1 MLDRSVLAVATR
13 LVSGLVTP
21 LVGRARYRRLVALLG
36 RFLSLS
42 SVVETSRRYA
52 VVLVAIVLALTVG
65 GGFFVSQG
73 ISIDTDINKL
83 INPNLPWRLQE
94 QRLERAFP
102 QTVDVLAVLVEAQT
116 PDETEDATEALAA
129 KLAAKKDLFKSVRR
143 PDGGNFFKQ
152 NGLLFLS
159 KQNVQDFA
167 DQIIAAQPLIGTLA
181 ADPSLRGVFDALDL
195 AAQGAARGAT
205 DAKEVGAAFTAVD
218 QASGAALAGRHQR
231 LSWQNL
237 LTGQKPEQNE
247 LRRFILTQPI
257 LDYSDLE
264 PGARATEAVHDAAR
278 ELGLTRENGARVR
291 VTGSVA
297 LSDAEFATL
306 AHGAGFSTAL
316 SVGLL
321 CLWLLLALRSLRLLA
336 AIVTTLIVGLI
347 ACGVFAV
354 GVVGPL
360 NPISVAFAV
369 LFVGIAVDFGIQFS
383 VRYRDERFRVGDLGE
398 ALRRTAE
405 GIGGPLAVAA
415 AATAVGFFA
424 FVPTDYTGV
433 RDLGLIAG
441 VGMIIALVL
450 NLTLLPALLTLLRP
464 PGERR
469 PVGFVRAAAVDRV
482 LVQHRGRVVLA
493 AALLGLA
500 SIATLPWLRF
510 DFNPLHLQN
519 PNEEAVSTLFDLM
532 KDPNT
537 TPYTID
543 ILEPSLP
550 QAVALAARIEALPEV
565 SQAVTAASYVPSDQD
580 EKLVILQDA
589 ALLLGPTLSPAT
601 VKPPPGNSE
610 ILDAIARCNADVK
623 KAAAK
628 GSKAAVQLTQT
639 LEAILARGGAVLPAL
654 GANIAAGVDRRID
667 DLRLALEAQ
676 PVTLDTLP
684 PELKSEWIAAD
695 GQARIEVFPKGDT
708 GDNEVLRRFA
718 AAVQAIAP
726 DATGTPVTIQESAR
740 TVTGAF
746 VTAGMIALAAITVLL
761 GLVLRRLHDV
771 LLVVAP
777 LLLAGLLTLAT
788 SVLVGLPLNFANI
801 IALPLLL
808 GIGVAFDIY
817 FVMRWRAGSGDLL
830 QSSTARAIL
839 FSALTTGTAF
849 GSLALSNHPGTAEMG
864 KLLTLALFYTLLCT
878 FFVLPALL
886 GPVRRQRGRDFRRQS
901 AT

>member
-1 MLDRSVLAVATR
+1 MLARIARLVEMSRLQAAVFTAIVLLLAVAGALFAMAR
-13 LVSGLVTP
+13 LT
-21 LVGRARYRRLVALLG
+21 
-36 RFLSLS
+36 
-42 SVVETSRRYA
+42 
-52 VVLVAIVLALTVG
+52 
-65 GGFFVSQG
+65 
-73 ISIDTDINKL
+73 IDTDVSKL

-94 QRLERAFP
+94 HRLEQAFP
-102 QTVDVLAVLVEAQT
+102 QNVDLLAVLVEAAT

-129 KLAAKKDLFKSVRR
+129 RLSGEKDLFKSVRR

-195 AAQGAARGAT
+195 AAQGIARGAS
-205 DAKEVGAAFTAVD
+205 DAKQADAAFAAVD
-218 QASGAALAGRHQR
+218 EASAAALAGRHQR

-257 LDYSDLE
+257 LDYSALE
-264 PGARATEAVHDAAR
+264 PAERATDAVHDAAR
-278 ELGLTRENGARVR
+278 ELGLTADNGARVR

-306 AHGAGFSTAL
+306 RQGAARSTAL
-316 SVGLL
+316 SIGLL

-336 AIVTTLIVGLI
+336 AIVTTLIVGLV
-347 ACGVFAV
+347 ACAVFAIA
-354 GVVGPL
+354 VVGPL

-383 VRYRDERFRVGDLGE
+383 VRYRDERFRVDDLGE
-398 ALRRTAE
+398 AVRRTVE

-415 AATAVGFFA
+415 AATAAGFFA

-450 NLTLLPALLTLLRP
+450 NLTLLPALLTLLHP

-469 PVGFVRAAAVDRV
+469 PVGFVRAATVDRM
-482 LVQHRGRVVLA
+482 LVQHRGRVALG

-500 SIATLPWLRF
+500 SIAALPWLRF

-543 ILEPSLP
+543 ILEPSLT
-550 QAVALAARIEALPEV
+550 QAVALAERVGRLPEV
-565 SQAVTAASYVPSDQD
+565 SQAVTAASYVPDDQD
-580 EKLVILQDA
+580 EKLAILQDA
-589 ALLLGPTLSPAT
+589 ALLLGPTLLPAA
-601 VKPPPGNSE
+601 VKPPPGDSA
-610 ILDAIARCNADVK
+610 ILDAIARCTADVK

-628 GSKAAVQLTQT
+628 GSTTAAHLAQT
-639 LEAILARGGAVLPAL
+639 LDAVVARGSAVLPAL
-654 GANIAAGVDRRID
+654 NTNIATGVEHRIN
-667 DLRLALEAQ
+667 DLRLALQPQ

-718 AAVQAIAP
+718 AAVKEIAP

-740 TVTGAF
+740 AVTGSF
-746 VTAGMIALAAITVLL
+746 FTAGMIALAAIAVLL
-761 GLVLRRLHDV
+761 ALVLRRVHDV
-771 LLVVAP
+771 LLVLAP

-817 FVMRWRAGSGDLL
+817 FVMRWRAGFGDLL

-886 GPVRRQRGRDFRRQS
+886 GPVRR
-901 AT
+901 

>member
-1 MLDRSVLAVATR
+1 MLAAIAR
-13 LVSGLVTP
+13 LVEMS
-21 LVGRARYRRLVALLG
+21 RLQA
-36 RFLSLS
+36 
-42 SVVETSRRYA
+42 A
-52 VVLVAIVLALTVG
+52 VFTAIVLALAAAGAMFTI
-65 GGFFVSQG
+65 SR
-73 ISIDTDINKL
+73 ISIDTDVGKL
-83 INPNLPWRLQE
+83 INPNLPWRLQ
-94 QRLERAFP
+94 QQKLEKAFP
-102 QTVDVLAVLVEAQT
+102 QNVDLLAVLVEART
-116 PDETEDATEALAA
+116 PDEAEDAASALAA
-129 KLAAKKDLFKSVRR
+129 RLASETDLFKSVRR

-195 AAQGAARGAT
+195 AAQGAAQGGI
-205 DAKEVGAAFTAVD
+205 DAKGIDTAFTAVD
-218 QASGAALAGRHQR
+218 QAAKAALAGEHRR

-237 LTGQKPEQNE
+237 LTGQKPEQSE
-247 LRRFILTQPI
+247 LRRFIQTQPV
-257 LDYSDLE
+257 LDYSALE
-264 PGARATEAVHDAAR
+264 PAKRATDAIHAAAR
-278 ELGLTRENGARVR
+278 ELGLTPQNGARVR
-291 VTGSVA
+291 VTGSPA
-297 LSDAEFATL
+297 LSDAEFSTL
-306 AHGAGFSTAL
+306 RQGAERSTAL
-316 SVGLL
+316 AIGLL
-321 CLWLLLALRSLRLLA
+321 CLWLLLALRSLRLFL

-347 ACGVFAV
+347 ACGAFAV
-354 GVVGPL
+354 GVIGPL
-360 NPISVAFAV
+360 NPISAAFAV
-369 LFVGIAVDFGIQFS
+369 LFVGLAIDFGIQFS
-383 VRYRDERFRVGDLGE
+383 VRYRDERYRVDDLGQ
-398 ALRRTAE
+398 ALRRTVE

-424 FVPTDYTGV
+424 FAPTDYTGV

-450 NLTLLPALLTLLRP
+450 NMTLLPALLTLLRP

-469 PVGFVRAAAVDRV
+469 AVGFARAAAIDRA
-482 LVQHRGRVVLA
+482 LVQHRGRVMIA

-500 SIATLPWLRF
+500 AVATLPWLRF

-519 PNEEAVSTLFDLM
+519 PHEEAVSTLFDLM

-543 ILEPSLP
+543 LLEPSLA
-550 QAVALAARIEALPEV
+550 QATELADRLGKLPEV
-565 SQAVTAASYVPSDQD
+565 SQAVTAASYVPEDQD
-580 EKLVILQDA
+580 EKIAILQDA
-589 ALLLGPTLSPAT
+589 AMLLGPTLSPPT
-601 VKPPPGNSE
+601 VKPPPDDNA
-610 ILDAIARCNADVK
+610 ILAAIRHCTADVK

-628 GSKAAVQLTQT
+628 GSRSAAQLAET
-639 LEAILARGGAVLPAL
+639 LDAVLARG
-654 GANIAAGVDRRID
+654 AAIVPLLKIDLASGVGQRIN
-667 DLRLALEAQ
+667 DLRLALQPQ

-684 PELKSEWIAAD
+684 PQLKGEWVAPD

-718 AAVQAIAP
+718 SAVQKIAP
-726 DATGTPVTIQESAR
+726 DATGTPITIQESAR
-740 TVTGAF
+740 TVTHAF
-746 VTAGMIALAAITVLL
+746 FLAGIIAIAAIALLL
-761 GLVLRRLHDV
+761 TLVLRRAHDV
-771 LLVVAP
+771 ALVLAP

-817 FVMRWRAGSGDLL
+817 FVMRWRAGFSDLL

-849 GSLALSNHPGTAEMG
+849 GSLALSNHPGTSEMG

-886 GPVRRQRGRDFRRQS
+886 GPVRR
-901 AT
+901 

>member
-1 MLDRSVLAVATR
+1 MLARIARLVEMSRPQAAVFTAIVLLLAVAGALFAMAR
-13 LVSGLVTP
+13 L
-21 LVGRARYRRLVALLG
+21 
-36 RFLSLS
+36 
-42 SVVETSRRYA
+42 
-52 VVLVAIVLALTVG
+52 
-65 GGFFVSQG
+65 
-73 ISIDTDINKL
+73 SIDTDINKL

-94 QRLERAFP
+94 QRLDRAFP
-102 QTVDVLAVLVEAQT
+102 QNVDVLAVLVEAQT
-116 PDETEDATEALAA
+116 PDETEDATGALAA
-129 KLAAKKDLFKSVRR
+129 KLAADKDLFKSVRR
-143 PDGGNFFKQ
+143 PDGGKFFKQ

-195 AAQGAARGAT
+195 AAQGAAQGAT
-205 DAKEVGAAFTAVD
+205 DAKEVNAAFAAVD
-218 QASGAALAGRHQR
+218 QASEAALAGRHQR

-257 LDYSDLE
+257 LDYGDLQ
-264 PGARATEAVHDAAR
+264 PGARATNAIHDAAR
-278 ELGLTRENGARVR
+278 ELDLTPENGARVR

-306 AHGAGFSTAL
+306 ARGAGFSTAL

-347 ACGVFAV
+347 ACAVFAV
-354 GVVGPL
+354 GVVGSL

-369 LFVGIAVDFGIQFS
+369 LFVGIAIDFGIQFS
-383 VRYRDERFRVGDLGE
+383 VRYRDERFRVGGLGE
-398 ALRRTAE
+398 AVRRTVE

-482 LVQHRGRVVLA
+482 LVEHRGRVALA
-493 AALLGLA
+493 ATLLGLA

-519 PNEEAVSTLFDLM
+519 PNEEAVSTLSDLM

-543 ILEPSLP
+543 ILEPSLL
-550 QAVALAARIEALPEV
+550 QAVALAARVETLPEV

-580 EKLVILQDA
+580 EKIAILQDA
-589 ALLLGPTLSPAT
+589 AVLLGPTLSPAT
-601 VKPPPGNSE
+601 VKPPPSNSE
-610 ILDAIARCNADVK
+610 ILAATARCNADVK

-628 GSKAAVQLTQT
+628 GSKAAAQLAQT
-639 LEAILARGGAVLPAL
+639 LDAVLARGGAVLPTL
-654 GANIAAGVDRRID
+654 SANI

-684 PELKSEWIAAD
+684 PELKSEWIAPD

-708 GDNEVLRRFA
+708 SDNEVLRRFA

-746 VTAGMIALAAITVLL
+746 FTAGMIALAAITVML

-886 GPVRRQRGRDFRRQS
+886 GPVRR
-901 AT
+901 